1 MNKFLAS
8 ISCVIFLVNATTLSA
23 QVRSVT
29 YDFKKNTFDN
39 DFNLPSEERFTITGF
54 IDSNIVLVEL
64 EIYQG
69 TNKKGEINDYYS
81 TYWLKD
87 KSDNGNQFYLSV
99 KSPLRQNDKYDFNL
113 RFFRLLN
120 EEEVDY
126 TKNSVL
132 TSLQNY
138 LVSTARTNSR
148 GLELDNTP
156 AEIQKEMNR
165 IVSEGLKKYRTRT
178 LESFPGFSD
187 ILVKQLTDFGN
198 VSGGRAKS
206 VRNDE
211 NNSLEEEYVN
221 KIASILLQSELELE
235 QYFNNEIL
243 VLSETKNVQNHPTEK
258 QRNIVAIN
266 GGYGGAW
273 FSGNLNN
280 FNYGHAPYVGL
291 SFPLGKKAFS
301 SRFWSNTS
309 LSTGVFVL
317 NFKDANGTTIKGPII
332 QRPFYVAL
340 GYKFFR
346 FLRFNAGA
354 VLLEKKED
362 GDTEFI
368 NTDKIFVR
376 PFVGLSL
383 ELNFW
388 ADFAK

>member
-1 MNKFLAS
+1 MNKFFTTVLFL
-8 ISCVIFLVNATTLSA
+8 IFLVSVATLKA

-64 EIYQG
+64 EVYQG
-69 TNKKGEINDYYS
+69 TNKKGEINEYYS

-126 TKNSVL
+126 TQNSVL

-138 LVSTARTNSR
+138 LVSTARNNNK

-165 IVSEGLKKYRTRT
+165 IVTEGLKKYRTRT

-198 VSGGRAKS
+198 VSGGRART
-206 VRNDE
+206 VRNDD

-221 KIASILLQSELELE
+221 KIATILLQSELELE

-301 SRFWSNTS
+301 SKFWSNTS

-354 VLLEKKED
+354 VLLEKKEE